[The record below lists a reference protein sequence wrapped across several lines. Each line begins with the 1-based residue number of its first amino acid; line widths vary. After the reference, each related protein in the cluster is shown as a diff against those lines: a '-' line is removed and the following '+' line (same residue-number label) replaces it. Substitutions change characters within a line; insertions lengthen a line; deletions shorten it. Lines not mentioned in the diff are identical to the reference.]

1 MLNDQA
7 IANAMRIQTRTARR
21 NRLAIG
27 CCPLHGCKMD
37 QIDLW
42 YETAM
47 GSYTFVGCMYLNCE
61 IEAMVDDEFSNYEL
75 AEKWLYLLEQ
85 TDQGSACVIHFPS
98 YEEREARVRKKMFH

>member
-1 MLNDQA
+1 MLNDRA
-7 IANAMRIQTRTARR
+7 KANAMRIQTRAARR

-42 YETAM
+42 YEA
-47 GSYTFVGCMYLNCE
+47 GRGYTIVGCLYLNCG
-61 IEAMVDDEFSNYEL
+61 IEAIVDDELSSYEL
-75 AEKWLYLLEQ
+75 TQKWLYLLEQ

-98 YEEREARVRKKMFH
+98 CEEREARVRKKMFH